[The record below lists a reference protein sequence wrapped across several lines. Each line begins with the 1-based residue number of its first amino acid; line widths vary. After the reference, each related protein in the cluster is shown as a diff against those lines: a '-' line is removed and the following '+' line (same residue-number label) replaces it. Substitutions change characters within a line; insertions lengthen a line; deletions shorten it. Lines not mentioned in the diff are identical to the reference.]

1 MKLDEIAPLA
11 NKLNKTLGDIELQLT
26 MNSIIQGQKQTQ
38 WSSIQQRVSEEPA
51 EEATT
56 NEGQM
61 KKLAQKGRLSA
72 NQQKKDVDDMKKQLN
87 ACVIDSSKSMDQLN
101 EILLKPTVRLSQLE
115 ADYDYEAL
123 DETAKKLASEAKRL
137 KADLDKQNE
146 EARVATNNLK
156 NFKLNDDAFEKQMST
171 ANEKLKEF
179 ANYVI
184 AYSFLALFKSLLYFN
199 SLSFILYLY
208 SNIFILWDLQ

>member
-1 MKLDEIAPLA
+1 MDTFAVKLDEIAPLA

-38 WSSIQQRVSEEPA
+38 WSSIQQRVSEQPA

-56 NEGQM
+56 NEGKM
-61 KKLAQKGRLSA
+61 KKLAQKGRMSA

-184 AYSFLALFKSLLYFN
+184 T
-199 SLSFILYLY
+199 
-208 SNIFILWDLQ
+208 